1 MSNQKYY
8 FMRDFP
14 KIFDLDYLATAELE
28 EDDLYHL
35 FETPSLLYSIIKAM
49 YLSTNEFTSIKTL
62 AKNFRRDNGW
72 LTNKHFKTQKE
83 RDEFEK
89 KLVKVIQNVYQ
100 YSEFMAKRWV
110 DDWMFHYGF
119 SIKH

>member
-1 MSNQKYY
+1 
-8 FMRDFP
+8 MRDFP

-49 YLSTNEFTSIKTL
+49 YLFTNEFTSIKTL
-62 AKNFRRDNGW
+62 AKKFRRDNGW